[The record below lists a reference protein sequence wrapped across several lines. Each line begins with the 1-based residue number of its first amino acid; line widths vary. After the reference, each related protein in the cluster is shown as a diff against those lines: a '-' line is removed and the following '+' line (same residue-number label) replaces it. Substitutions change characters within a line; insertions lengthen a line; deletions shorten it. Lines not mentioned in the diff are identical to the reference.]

1 MLATKVRQEVL
12 NLVTPL
18 LQPVYYKSPAV
29 LLYSENRN
37 DDVSIVQDLFSHV
50 SLDNYIIFNEG
61 KTIKIFYWKY
71 IINADLESKPTILWK
86 VTFCYQTH

>member
-1 MLATKVRQEVL
+1 MTRNTNGEMWHLDYNPGFHSIAGQIEQQVGS
-12 NLVTPL
+12 PL
-18 LQPVYYKSPAV
+18 TSGLLFLQPVYYKSPAV

-61 KTIKIFYWKY
+61 KTIKIFY
-71 IINADLESKPTILWK
+71 
-86 VTFCYQTH
+86 